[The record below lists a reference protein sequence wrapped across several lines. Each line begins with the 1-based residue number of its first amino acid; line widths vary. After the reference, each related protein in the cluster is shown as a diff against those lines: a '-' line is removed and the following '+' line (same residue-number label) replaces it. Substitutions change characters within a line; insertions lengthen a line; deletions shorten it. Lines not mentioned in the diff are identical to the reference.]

1 MYYYYIANKLGDI
14 VVTTYEIK
22 MRIVYTL
29 HKIIKYVNNNYSII
43 LIIYIIYI
51 FIYYIYY

>member
-22 MRIVYTL
+22 MLIMYTL
-29 HKIIKYVNNNYSII
+29 H
-43 LIIYIIYI
+43 
-51 FIYYIYY
+51 